1 MDEIDQSYLN
11 VLERYTNCIQIVHY
25 HTSILLYL
33 HCHLLLFYCYGYA
46 NLICDLV
53 MAFFLQASFKRYI
66 GNL

>member
-11 VLERYTNCIQIVHY
+11 VLERYTNCIHIVHY

-46 NLICDLV
+46 NLICDGF
-53 MAFFLQASFKRYI
+53 FFLQASFKRYI
-66 GNL
+66 GIL